1 MAEQRKWDAYVINLE
16 SAPERW
22 THMQNEFKDTVLNV
36 IRWPCKKSTNNRG
49 WAEVGKTYAD
59 IMRKHMETDPEFK
72 KLCIVFEDDAFRLQ
86 DKETFNKRV
95 TDIFTYLEQHAGEY
109 SHFQGGGVYPQPAKI
124 ESQDPLIIRCN
135 YITCTTFTVFGKDAA
150 NSVFDY
156 EKNIDNVRDPID
168 NYIGQQNSGKMLAPF
183 PHLVWQIIGLSSNIS
198 SEDQKVTLN
207 EAFRNSHKDLLE
219 FVKKNNVNCNLF
231 TGGARKKTKGRT
243 FSFLQKANRR
253 FLHKSKSLGMK
264 GSKNRKV
271 FSLNKMKGSKN
282 RMVSSSKTRKN
293 GYSSKVK

>member
-1 MAEQRKWDAYVINLE
+1 
-16 SAPERW
+16 
-22 THMQNEFKDTVLNV
+22 
-36 IRWPCKKSTNNRG
+36 
-49 WAEVGKTYAD
+49 
-59 IMRKHMETDPEFK
+59 
-72 KLCIVFEDDAFRLQ
+72 
-86 DKETFNKRV
+86 
-95 TDIFTYLEQHAGEY
+95 
-109 SHFQGGGVYPQPAKI
+109 
-124 ESQDPLIIRCN
+124 
-135 YITCTTFTVFGKDAA
+135 
-150 NSVFDY
+150 
-156 EKNIDNVRDPID
+156 
-168 NYIGQQNSGKMLAPF
+168 MLAPF